1 MSDAVIDDDAYGV
14 DETLRDV
21 LSPKALAVLRSAREL
36 KRVGTSFSQ
45 SLDEVR
51 EEAFSDTEDVWSAA
65 NGNGFNVALAID
77 DAVLSG
83 KYSLEEVEDLI
94 SDAMID
100 ASGLGQAVGERL
112 SAQFTARL
120 RALSNPLSP

>member
-1 MSDAVIDDDAYGV
+1 MSEGGAAGEEPV

-21 LSPKALAVLRSAREL
+21 LSPKALAMLDLIRSVEH
-36 KRVGTSFSQ
+36 VGAQWRQ
-45 SLDEVR
+45 SIDEVR
-51 EEAFSDTEDVWSAA
+51 EEAFSAESDVWSVA
-65 NGNGFNVALAID
+65 NGFGFNVGLAID

-83 KYSLEEVEDLI
+83 KYSVEEVEDLI

-112 SAQFTARL
+112 GARFTARL
-120 RALSNPLSP
+120 GELFGPTSP